1 MHMHGDGFLVNAFIL
16 ERRWLVGKEAC
27 KSKFVCSFW
36 LFGVIMAKTKRGA
49 NMFTPESLLG

>member
-1 MHMHGDGFLVNAFIL
+1 MHGDGILVNAFIL
-16 ERRWLVGKEAC
+16 ERRWLVGKVAC